1 MIKIIIDSN
10 LIFAAL
16 RTKHNHIRET
26 LERDDMVFFAPN
38 FLIVEIFKYKQLIVS
53 KSKETEEEVYE
64 LLAIIL
70 QKIRFVNEEVISLGN
85 IIHAHRLCNDIDE
98 KDTPF
103 VALTLELEGKFWT
116 RDKPIKEGLKAKG
129 FNEFFEE

>member
-1 MIKIIIDSN
+1 MTKVIIDSN

-16 RTKHNHIRET
+16 RTKHNYVRET
-26 LERDDMVFFAPN
+26 LEREDLLFYAPN

-53 KSKETEEEVYE
+53 KSKETEEDVYE
-64 LLAIIL
+64 LLSLIL

-85 IIHAHRLCNDIDE
+85 IIHAYRLCNDIDE

-116 RDKPIKEGLKAKG
+116 RDKPIKDGLKVKG
-129 FNEFFEE
+129 FEDFFDE